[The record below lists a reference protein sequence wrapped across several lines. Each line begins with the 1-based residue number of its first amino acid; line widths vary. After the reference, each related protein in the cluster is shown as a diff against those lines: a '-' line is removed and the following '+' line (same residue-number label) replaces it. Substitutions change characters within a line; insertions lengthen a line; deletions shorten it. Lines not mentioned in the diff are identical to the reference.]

1 MEGVELLMAQYSIA
15 HQEYIQKQ
23 RKARRTITYYRVL
36 IFIAFLIIWELT
48 ARIGIIDS
56 FIFSSPSN
64 VVMTFISMLADKSL
78 FYHIYITL
86 FETLTCFLLV
96 IIFSIIISTLLWLS
110 DRAAQITEPFLV
122 ILNSLPKSALVSLL
136 IVWLGLNYKTIIIAG
151 ISVAVFGSILNI
163 YTGFKNTDEEKLKL
177 ITTLGGSKYT
187 ALIKVVYPESIS
199 IILNTMKV
207 NIGLSLVGVIIGE
220 FLCGRSGLGYL
231 IIYGSQVFKLDW
243 LIMSIILLCII
254 AMVLYKLLQMLE
266 KKFS

>member
-1 MEGVELLMAQYSIA
+1 MAQYSIA

-122 ILNSLPKSALVSLL
+122 ILNSLPKSALAPML
-136 IVWLGLNYKTIIIAG
+136 IVWLGNNPKAIIVTAVSVAIFGTIIN
-151 ISVAVFGSILNI
+151 V
-163 YTGFKNTDEEKLKL
+163 YTSFMETDPEKLKL
-177 ITTLGGSKYT
+177 MKAFGSSRIQILKK
-187 ALIKVVYPESIS
+187 LILPASIGT
-199 IILNTMKV
+199 IISNMKV
-207 NIGLSLVGVIIGE
+207 AIGLCLVGVIIGE
-220 FLCGRSGLGYL
+220 FLSARSGLGYL
-231 IIYGSQVFKLDW
+231 IVYSSQIFAMDTIAMAIIILCVL
-243 LIMSIILLCII
+243 SIILFKLVDL
-254 AMVLYKLLQMLE
+254 AELLYKRLT
-266 KKFS
+266 